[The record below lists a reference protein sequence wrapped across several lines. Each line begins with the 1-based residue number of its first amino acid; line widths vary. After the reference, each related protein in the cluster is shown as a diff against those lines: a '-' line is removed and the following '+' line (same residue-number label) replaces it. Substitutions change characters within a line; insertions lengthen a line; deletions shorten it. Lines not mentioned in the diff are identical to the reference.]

1 MKAEITGD
9 GDELCIT
16 LDADEL
22 PLAATD
28 ASLRAKLPES
38 AGSICDGV
46 LGMLGEPPQPGEAK
60 RIRVVH
66 VRMTRVQ
73 VVAETTLCLDGERE
87 VYT

>member
-1 MKAEITGD
+1 MRAEITGD
-9 GDELCIT
+9 GDELTVT

-28 ASLRAKLPES
+28 ASLRTKLPES
-38 AGSICDGV
+38 AGSIADGV
-46 LGMLGEPPQPGEAK
+46 LSMIGGPPVPGDPRK
-60 RIRVVH
+60 IRVIH

-87 VYT
+87 VWA

>member
-1 MKAEITGD
+1 MRAEITGD
-9 GDELCIT
+9 GDELTVT

-28 ASLRAKLPES
+28 ASLKATLPES
-38 AGSICDGV
+38 AGSIADGV
-46 LGMLGEPPQPGEAK
+46 LAMIGGPPVPGDPRK
-60 RIRVVH
+60 IRVVH

-87 VYT
+87 VWA